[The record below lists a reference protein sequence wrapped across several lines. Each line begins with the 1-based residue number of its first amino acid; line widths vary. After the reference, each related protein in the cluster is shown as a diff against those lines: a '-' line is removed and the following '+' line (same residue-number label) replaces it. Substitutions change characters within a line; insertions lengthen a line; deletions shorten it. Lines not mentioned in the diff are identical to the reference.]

1 MPRSVRQATHPM
13 LATMAPAVLAI
24 ASSTVV
30 AALHTQDE
38 HEAMVQSSRF
48 FESQAWPI
56 IERSCLPCHGGE
68 DRIRGGFRIDA
79 RQGLVRG
86 GDRGPAIDEEA
97 LERSLILEM
106 ISWKSDDYQ
115 MPPEGR
121 LPDEEIAILTEW
133 VLEGATWADGVGS
146 DLPAEAFESQ
156 PIPDGGDWWAWQP
169 LGDPSI
175 PTVQDQAWVTN
186 PIDAFIL
193 ARLEAA
199 GISPAP
205 EADRPTLIK
214 RVAYDVTGLPPT
226 PEEIEAFVADTRPDA
241 YERMVDRYLQSP
253 QHGVKWAR
261 HWLDAVRYADTDG
274 YERDRTKPE
283 AWRYRDWV
291 VDAIN
296 QDKPWNRFLIEQ
308 LAGDELPDRD
318 LETLTATGFYRLGI
332 WDDEPTDVELAKNDD
347 MDSII
352 DVVSRGMMGMSIA
365 CARCHEHKR
374 DPILQGDYYR
384 LAAIFRDLKPYKER
398 MGNAIDANNITRR
411 VPDHFGKKGEAEFAE
426 ARRRYEQGFE
436 TVMAELRER
445 SDAVRPDPDSS
456 PSVSGIIAHYPLD
469 DTDKGPLFDAT
480 GRHPGNLLDARFGR
494 SGLEGGALGFDGG
507 DDRAMIPN
515 VARDSFTISLW
526 LKTTSQARGSDGDP
540 RWFLGSGIVDGEVS
554 GIVDDYGIS
563 MIGSG
568 IVAAGVGNPE
578 TFINSPPG
586 YNDGEWHH
594 LAFTRDAKTG
604 RIALFMDG
612 REVDSAT
619 GGKQTLDAI
628 ERLSVGRMLPGNGG
642 FNGTLDEIL
651 IHERALDAEEIAAMA
666 SRIRID
672 DAVVEAI
679 RSLEGEAA
687 AAEFID
693 LRNRMLSMQPPS
705 AATTLVLCAR
715 GHGPVPPSTNILIRG
730 DAHSPGRPVEPGVP
744 MVLGG
749 TDFATAPPSH
759 GESSGL
765 RLAFADWLVEE
776 ENRVTWRVAAN
787 RLWQHLFGRGIVRS
801 SDDFGSLGS
810 RPTHPE
816 LLDWLAREFGNQ
828 DGSRREMA
836 RLVLESST
844 YRMSNR
850 FDEDAYLADPL
861 NDLSWRR
868 DLRRLSAE
876 ELRDS
881 ILAMSGQ
888 LNPELQGP
896 GVYPPLPKAVL
907 ETASRPDQAW
917 GRANDAQ
924 AGRRSL
930 YVFLKRSLRHP
941 FLEGFD
947 QPDTDR
953 PCSVRFAT
961 TVPTQSLM
969 MMNSEFMDR
978 QAARF
983 ASRLRSERPNDL
995 RAQIERG
1002 LQLVL
1007 CRRPSDEEID
1017 AIARLIAEL
1026 EAEDGLDPSEALEAS
1041 CVLMLN
1047 LNEFLHVG

>member
-1 MPRSVRQATHPM
+1 MSRSVRHATRSVSTTTAALL
-13 LATMAPAVLAI
+13 LATAFIPCA
-24 ASSTVV
+24 ASAS
-30 AALHTQDE
+30 QDE
-38 HEAMVQSSRF
+38 HEGIVRDSRF

-56 IERSCLPCHGGE
+56 IERACLRCHGGE

-79 RQGLVRG
+79 REGLVRG
-86 GDRGPAIDEEA
+86 GDRGPAIDEQA
-97 LERSLILEM
+97 LEGSLILEM

-121 LPDEEIAILTEW
+121 LSDDEIAILTEW

-146 DLPAEAFESQ
+146 DLPAEAFENQ

-169 LGDPSI
+169 LGDPMV
-175 PTVQDQAWVTN
+175 PAVRDEAWITN
-186 PIDAFIL
+186 PVDAFVL

-205 EADRPTLIK
+205 EADRHTLIK

-226 PEEIEAFVADTRPDA
+226 PEEIDAYVADPRPDA

-296 QDKPWNRFLIEQ
+296 EDKPWNRFLVEQ
-308 LAGDELPDRD
+308 LAGDELPDRN

-332 WDDEPTDVELAKNDD
+332 WDDEPTDVEVAKNDD
-347 MDSII
+347 LDSII

-411 VPDHFGKKGEAEFAE
+411 VPDHFGQKGEAEFEE
-426 ARRRYEQGFE
+426 ARRRHDEGFSALM
-436 TVMAELRER
+436 VALRER
-445 SDAVRPDPDSS
+445 ATSVRDDLGSA
-456 PSVSGIIAHYPLD
+456 PSASGLVAHYPLD
-469 DTDKGPLFDAT
+469 DTEKGALLEAT
-480 GRHPGNLLDARFGR
+480 GRHSGRLLDARFGR
-494 SGLEGGALGFDGG
+494 TGLEGGALGFDGG

-526 LKTTSQARGSDGDP
+526 LKTTSQARGSDADP

-554 GIVDDYGIS
+554 GIVNDYGIS

-586 YNDGEWHH
+586 FNDGEWHH
-594 LAFTRDAKTG
+594 VAFTRDATTG
-604 RIALFMDG
+604 RITLFMDG
-612 REVDSAT
+612 REVDSAI
-619 GGKQTLDAI
+619 GGRQSLDAI
-628 ERLSVGRMLPGNGG
+628 KRLSIGRMLPGSGG
-642 FNGTLDEIL
+642 FNGTMDEIL
-651 IHERALDAEEIAAMA
+651 IHDRALAADEIAAMA
-666 SRIRID
+666 SRIRLD
-672 DAVVEAI
+672 DAVVDAI
-679 RSLEGEAA
+679 RDSTGEPA
-687 AAEFID
+687 AAEFVE
-693 LRNRMLSMQPPS
+693 LRTRMLSMQPPS

-715 GHGPVPPSTNILIRG
+715 GHGPVPPPTNILIRG
-730 DAHSPGRPVEPGVP
+730 DAHSPGRPVEPGTP

-759 GESSGL
+759 GETSGI

-776 ENRVTWRVAAN
+776 DNRVTWRVAAN

-850 FDEDAYLADPL
+850 FDEDASLKDPL

-888 LNPELQGP
+888 LNPELRGP

-907 ETASRPDQAW
+907 ETASRPNEAW
-917 GRANDAQ
+917 GRANEDQ

-983 ASRLRSERPNDL
+983 ASRLRAERPDDL

-1002 LQLVL
+1002 LRLVL
-1007 CRRPSDEEID
+1007 CRRPSAEETD
-1017 AIARLIAEL
+1017 AIVRLIDEL
-1026 EAEDGLDPSEALEAS
+1026 QAEDGLDPSESLEAA

>member
-1 MPRSVRQATHPM
+1 MARPPRHDILTGIALMASVTLVTTGVVGSAPQDDHERIVQA
-13 LATMAPAVLAI
+13 
-24 ASSTVV
+24 
-30 AALHTQDE
+30 
-38 HEAMVQSSRF
+38 SRF

-56 IERSCLPCHGGE
+56 IERECLRCHGG
-68 DRIRGGFRIDA
+68 DGRVRGGFRIDA
-79 RQGLVRG
+79 RGGLLLG
-86 GDRGPAIDEEA
+86 GDRGPAIDEKNPE
-97 LERSLILEM
+97 ESLILKM
-106 ISWKSDDYQ
+106 ISWESDEYQ
-115 MPPEGR
+115 MPPKAR
-121 LPDEEIAILTEW
+121 LSNEEIAIITEW
-133 VLEGATWADGVGS
+133 VLEGATWADGIGS
-146 DLPAEAFESQ
+146 DVPAGEFEAQ
-156 PIPDGGDWWAWQP
+156 TIPDGGDWWAWQP
-169 LGDPSI
+169 LTDPKVPEVRNPEWI
-175 PTVQDQAWVTN
+175 RN

-193 ARLEAA
+193 ARLEEA
-199 GISPAP
+199 GIDPAP
-205 EADRPTLIK
+205 EADRRTLIK
-214 RVAYDVTGLPPT
+214 RVAYDITGLPPT
-226 PEEIEAFVADTRPDA
+226 PEEVEGFVADDRVDA
-241 YERMVDRYLQSP
+241 YERMVDRYLASP

-296 QDKPWNRFLIEQ
+296 EDKPWNRFLVEQ
-308 LAGDELPDRD
+308 IAGDELPDRN

-352 DVVSRGMMGMSIA
+352 DVVSRGMMGMSVA

-398 MGNAIDANNITRR
+398 MGNAINANNITRR
-411 VPDHFGKKGEAEFAE
+411 VPNHFGAEGEADFE
-426 ARRRYEQGFE
+426 RQMRRYEDVFAL
-436 TVMAELRER
+436 TMADLREQ
-445 SDAVRPDPDSS
+445 ST
-456 PSVSGIIAHYPLD
+456 SVSGSLGPSPSDAGLVAHYPLD
-469 DTDKGPLFDAT
+469 DAIKGVLHDAT
-480 GRHPGNLLDARFGR
+480 GNHDGRLLDARFGR
-494 SGLEGGALGFDGG
+494 EGLQGGALGFDGG

-526 LKTTSQARGSDGDP
+526 MQTESQANGPDEDP
-540 RWFLGSGIVDGEVS
+540 RWFRGSGLIDGEVS
-554 GIVDDYGIS
+554 GIVNDYGIS

-578 TFINSPPG
+578 TFVNSPPG
-586 YNDGEWHH
+586 FNDGAWHH
-594 LAFTRDAKTG
+594 IAFTRDASTG
-604 RIALFMDG
+604 RIALFVDG

-619 GGKQTLDAI
+619 GGKQPLDSI
-628 ERLSVGRMLPGNGG
+628 QELSIGRMLPGGGG
-642 FNGTLDEIL
+642 FNGTLDEIR
-651 IHERALDAEEIAAMA
+651 IHDRTLDPTEIAAMA
-666 SRIRID
+666 FRTRFD
-672 DAVVEAI
+672 DAVVAAI
-679 RSLEGEAA
+679 RDTRGDSAA
-687 AAEFID
+687 DRFDAT
-693 LRNRMLSMQPPS
+693 RNRLLEMKPPS

-730 DAHSPGRPVEPGVP
+730 NAHSPGRAVEPGVP
-744 MVLGG
+744 AVLGG
-749 TDFATAPPSH
+749 LDFAPEPPAH

-765 RLAFADWLVEE
+765 RLAFADWLVQK
-776 ENRVTWRVAAN
+776 ENRVTWRVASN

-801 SDDFGSLGS
+801 SDDFGSLGT

-816 LLDWLAREFGNQ
+816 LLDWLAREFGRQ

-850 FDEDAYLADPL
+850 FDERSYNQDPL
-861 NDLSWRR
+861 NDLVWRR

-888 LNPELQGP
+888 LNPELRGP
-896 GVYPPLPKAVL
+896 GVYPPLPRAVL

-917 GRANDAQ
+917 GRANDRQ

-978 QAARF
+978 QADRF
-983 ASRLRSERPNDL
+983 AKRLRAERPNDL
-995 RAQIERG
+995 RRQIERG
-1002 LQLVL
+1002 LQLTL
-1007 CRRPSDEEID
+1007 CRPPTEVEID
-1017 AIARLIAEL
+1017 DILTLINDL
-1026 EAEDGLDPSEALEAS
+1026 QVMDGLDPSEALEAS

-1047 LNEFLHVG
+1047 LNEFLHIG

>member
-1 MPRSVRQATHPM
+1 MGSALLVSVAFATTGVFGSIP
-13 LATMAPAVLAI
+13 
-24 ASSTVV
+24 
-30 AALHTQDE
+30 QDD
-38 HEAMVQSSRF
+38 HAQIVRASRF
-48 FESQAWPI
+48 FESRAWPI
-56 IERSCLPCHGGE
+56 IERECLRCHGGE
-68 DRIRGGFRIDA
+68 GRIRGGFRIDA
-79 RQGLVRG
+79 RSGLLVG
-86 GDRGPAIDEEA
+86 GDRGPAFDEKNPED
-97 LERSLILEM
+97 SLILKM
-106 ISWKSDDYQ
+106 ISWDSEEHQ
-115 MPPEGR
+115 MPPKAR
-121 LPDEEIAILTEW
+121 LSDEEISILTEW
-133 VLEGATWADGVGS
+133 VLEGATWADGVGN
-146 DLPAEAFESQ
+146 DVPAEAFEAQ
-156 PIPDGGDWWAWQP
+156 VIPDGGDWWAWQP
-169 LGDPSI
+169 LTEPTI
-175 PTVQDQAWVTN
+175 PETGNPDWVRN
-186 PIDAFIL
+186 PIDAFVL
-193 ARLEAA
+193 ARLDEA
-199 GISPAP
+199 GITPAP
-205 EADRPTLIK
+205 EADRRTLIK
-214 RVAYDVTGLPPT
+214 RVAYDITGLPPT
-226 PEEIEAFVADTRPDA
+226 PEEVESFVTDRNPDA
-241 YERMVDRYLQSP
+241 YERMIDGYLDSP

-291 VDAIN
+291 VEAIN
-296 QDKPWNRFLIEQ
+296 EDKPWNRFLVEQ
-308 LAGDELPDRD
+308 IAGDELPDRD
-318 LETLTATGFYRLGI
+318 LQTLTATGFYRLGI

-352 DVVSRGMMGMSIA
+352 DVVSRGMMGMSVA

-398 MGNAIDANNITRR
+398 MGNAINANNITRR
-411 VPDHFGKKGEAEFAE
+411 VPNHFGAEGEATFEREKRRYDEEFAR
-426 ARRRYEQGFE
+426 A
-436 TVMAELRER
+436 MIELRDR
-445 SDAVRPDPDSS
+445 SG
-456 PSVSGIIAHYPLD
+456 SVSEDLVSSSSDDGLVAHYPLD
-469 DTDKGPLFDAT
+469 DTTKGVLSDAT
-480 GRHPGNLLDARFGR
+480 GRHDGRLLDARFGR
-494 SGLEGGALGFDGG
+494 EGLDGGALGFDGG

-526 LKTTSQARGSDGDP
+526 MRTESQSNGPDEDP
-540 RWFLGSGIVDGEVS
+540 RWFRGSGLVDGEVS
-554 GIVDDYGIS
+554 GIVNDYGLS

-586 YNDGEWHH
+586 FNDGEWHH
-594 LAFTRDAKTG
+594 IAFTRDASTG
-604 RIALFMDG
+604 RIALFVDG

-619 GGKQTLDAI
+619 GGKQSLDSI
-628 ERLSVGRMLPGNGG
+628 KQLSIGRMLPGGGG
-642 FNGTLDEIL
+642 FNGTLDEIR
-651 IHERALDAEEIAAMA
+651 IHDRPLGSREIAAMA
-666 SRIRID
+666 FRTRFD

-679 RSLEGEAA
+679 RESEGEE
-687 AAEFID
+687 AAEEFNA
-693 LRNRMLSMQPPS
+693 LRDRLLAMEPPS
-705 AATTLVLCAR
+705 AETTLVLCAR
-715 GHGPVPPSTNILIRG
+715 GHGPVPPGTNILIRG
-730 DAHSPGRPVEPGVP
+730 DAHSPGRAVKPGVP
-744 MVLGG
+744 AVLGG
-749 TDFATAPPSH
+749 LDFAPDPPKH

-765 RLAFADWLVEE
+765 RLAFADWLVEDD
-776 ENRVTWRVAAN
+776 NRVTWRVASN

-816 LLDWLAREFGNQ
+816 LLDWLAGEFVRRA
-828 DGSRREMA
+828 GSRREMT
-836 RLVLESST
+836 RLILESST

-850 FDEDAYLADPL
+850 FDEGSYNKDPL
-861 NDLSWRR
+861 NDLAWRR

-888 LNPELQGP
+888 LNLELRGP
-896 GVYPPLPKAVL
+896 GVYPPLPRAVL

-953 PCSVRFAT
+953 PCSVRFTT

-983 ASRLRSERPNDL
+983 AKRLRAESPGDL
-995 RAQIERG
+995 RGQIRRG
-1002 LQLVL
+1002 LQLTL
-1007 CRRPSDEEID
+1007 CRPPSDQEVAEIIRMID
-1017 AIARLIAEL
+1017 EL
-1026 EAEDGLDPSEALEAS
+1026 QAEDGLDPAEALEAS